1 MAGKSS
7 MAMLAA
13 LDQQINP
20 PPAAAEPTVATKR
33 SSSGARAG
41 LKHIGG
47 YLRPDVVEKV
57 AILRVRLGMDNSE
70 LLTRAIDVLHDQE
83 HARRSFGD

>member
-20 PPAAAEPTVATKR
+20 PADPPARQAGRGSPGSRV
-33 SSSGARAG
+33 G

-57 AILRVRLGMDNSE
+57 AVLRVRLGMDNSE
-70 LLTRAIDVLHDQE
+70 LLTRAIEVLHDQE

>member
-1 MAGKSS
+1 MAVKTSS
-7 MAMLAA
+7 AMLAA

-20 PPAAAEPTVATKR
+20 PATAERASTPKR
-33 SSSGARAG
+33 NSGGARAG

-47 YLRPDVVEKV
+47 YLRSDVVEKV
-57 AILRVRLGMDNSE
+57 AVLRVRLGMDNSE
-70 LLTRAIDVLHDQE
+70 LLTRAIEFLHDHE

>member
-20 PPAAAEPTVATKR
+20 PSTAETAACPPKGR
-33 SSSGARAG
+33 SAGRAG

-47 YLRPDVVEKV
+47 YLPPEVVEKV
-57 AILRVRLGMDNSE
+57 AILRVRLGLDNSE
-70 LLTRAIDVLHDQE
+70 LLTKAIELLHDQE
-83 HARRSFGD
+83 RARRSFAD